1 MAIKEGRTGG
11 GGEGGGGGRRA
22 FSARC
27 HTVQNLEH
35 VRRGQI
41 SMSADFA
48 RDEILLQ
55 GVVRGGTS

>member
-1 MAIKEGRTGG
+1 MAIKEENG
-11 GGEGGGGGRRA
+11 GGEGGGVRVVDELFRE
-22 FSARC
+22 RC

-55 GVVRGGTS
+55 GCGGGTS

>member
-1 MAIKEGRTGG
+1 VE
-11 GGEGGGGGRRA
+11 
-22 FSARC
+22 
-27 HTVQNLEH
+27 NLEH

-55 GVVRGGTS
+55 GCGGGGGEGTS